1 MQRVSQV
8 NLFAYLVG
16 LLAVESQRRAQP
28 PGQVNQLARELWHAA
43 AGADWS
49 PQPKGNVPLSELD
62 AVGVERLCTLV
73 GKQVPAAAAML
84 TAYCRADPATTGAPG
99 PQVAAWHGLPA
110 TEQALYRELLVEM
123 TDTLQVLNDKPE
135 ETAESTLRALWQA
148 ATDVPISAE
157 RAADIPLPV
166 LDSAAVARLRE
177 LLAQRFS
184 GVPLAHLTGRQ
195 RFMGTELEVGKAAL
209 VPRKE
214 TELLGSAALAVLRQM
229 GNTQDTLRVI
239 DVCTGA
245 GNLALALAT
254 HEPKARVY
262 ASDLSTEA
270 VELAQHNSVQLGLSQ
285 RVKFRQGDF
294 LTPFTGGDFDKNVD
308 LLVCNPPYISS
319 GKVGTLPAEITG
331 HEPSLAF
338 DGGPFGVKILQR
350 LLTEA
355 PRFLRSGGWLAFEV
369 GLGQGPAIM
378 ARLRRNPAYADL
390 SAVEDSTGAIRAVL
404 ARVEY
409 A

>member
-1 MQRVSQV
+1 MRNS
-8 NLFAYLVG
+8 NAK
-16 LLAVESQRRAQP
+16 
-28 PGQVNQLARELWHAA
+28 ELMT
-43 AGADWS
+43 
-49 PQPKGNVPLSELD
+49 LD
-62 AVGVERLCTLV
+62 A
-73 GKQVPAAAAML
+73 PS
-84 TAYCRADPATTGAPG
+84 
-99 PQVAAWHGLPA
+99 PQVAAGHGLPVA
-110 TEQALYRELLVEM
+110 QQALYHELLVE
-123 TDTLQVLNDKPE
+123 TTARLQVLSDKPE

-148 ATDVPISAE
+148 AANVPMSAE
-157 RAADIPLPV
+157 RANEVPLPA

-177 LLAQRFS
+177 LLAQRFT

-195 RFMGTELEVGKAAL
+195 RFMEMELEVSKAAL

-229 GNTQDTLRVI
+229 GDTQDTLRVI

-245 GNLALALAT
+245 GNLAFALAT
-254 HEPKARVY
+254 HEPKAQIY

-270 VELAQHNSVQLGLSQ
+270 VELAQHNGVQLGLDQ
-285 RVKFRQGDF
+285 RVEFRQGDF
-294 LTPFTGGDFDKNVD
+294 LAPFAGGDFDKNVD

-319 GKVGTLPAEITG
+319 GKVDTLPAEIIG

-338 DGGPFGVKILQR
+338 DGGPFGVKFLQR

-369 GLGQGPAIM
+369 GLGQGKAVM
-378 ARLRRNPAYADL
+378 DRLGRNPAYANP
-390 SAVEDSTGAIRAVL
+390 SAVQDSSGAIRAVL
-404 ARVEY
+404 ARLQY